1 MRQLKGWELYVTT
14 IIAVTAAIF
23 HLYTA
28 AAGVLASRYQ
38 RGFHLFFLLPLAFLL
53 FPATKRSSSDRIPL
67 QDWILAL
74 LSALPSLFVIIE
86 AQRLE
91 GRWEFVTP
99 VLDSELAVGILLVI
113 LLLEAVRRAVAP
125 AMAWLALAAVL
136 YLLFGHYLPGIL
148 YHRPY
153 SLREAIEICYLVV
166 DDGIYGSFTG
176 ISAVFVAL
184 FVIFGAF
191 IYEMG
196 LGQYFI
202 DLAVR
207 VAGKSPGGPAKIA
220 IISSACFGTLSGS
233 AAANVFATGTFTIP
247 MMKRIGYRPQFAG
260 SVEAAASTG
269 GQLMPPVMGAGA
281 FLMAEITHIPY
292 LSICIAAAL
301 PAILYFL
308 SVGMMVHL
316 EALKYRLKG
325 LGEIEAPPLSLLIKD
340 SYLLLPIVGLLVLM
354 IKGYSPFRAA
364 FVGILISVAVSFLK
378 RKTWMTPRKIICALE
393 RGAKD
398 MIMIAG
404 ACSCAGLITSV
415 LMNTG
420 LGLKF
425 SSLVISSSQGIFLIA
440 AILIMVSSLILGMG
454 LPTTAAYVLAVAA
467 GGPALI
473 KMGGELLSVHLFV
486 FYFAILAC
494 VTPPVALAAYAGAS
508 LAKTDP
514 LKTGFEASKLVLAGY
529 LIPYMMLYN
538 PGLMLRGS
546 LADIFFSFTLGLFTV
561 IFLAMAVEGYSPVGP
576 LNLIERLLSGA
587 AVLVLPFPLLFD
599 RFTSFLFAILFSRF
613 SWSNISFEKKDLSS
627 KKVLLTK
634 RLMNDF
640 CPSMN
645 TSLG

>member
-1 MRQLKGWELYVTT
+1 MRQLKGWEQYLIT
-14 IIAVTAAIF
+14 IFAVSAAIF

-28 AAGVLASRYQ
+28 ATGVLASRYQ
-38 RGFHLFFLLPLAFLL
+38 RGFHLFFLIPLAFLL
-53 FPATKRSSSDRIPL
+53 FPATKKSPQDRIPL
-67 QDWILAL
+67 QDWLLAI
-74 LSALPSLFVIIE
+74 LSAVPSLFVIIE
-86 AQRLE
+86 APRLE

-99 VLDSELAVGILLVI
+99 ILDSELAIGILLVI
-113 LLLEAVRRAVAP
+113 MLLEAVRRAVAP
-125 AMAWLALAAVL
+125 AMAGLALAAVL
-136 YLLFGHYLPGIL
+136 YLLFGHFLPGIL

-207 VAGKSPGGPAKIA
+207 VAGKSTGGPAKIA
-220 IISSACFGTLSGS
+220 VISSACFGTLSGS

-269 GQLMPPVMGAGA
+269 GQLMPPIMGAGA

-301 PAILYFL
+301 PAVLYFF

-316 EALKYRLKG
+316 EALKYKLKG
-325 LGEIEAPPLSLLIKD
+325 LGEIDAPSLSTLLKD
-340 SYLLLPIVGLLVLM
+340 SYLILPVAGLLVLM

-364 FVGILISVAVSFLK
+364 FVATLISVAISFLN
-378 RKTWMTPRKIICALE
+378 RKTWMTPRKIVSALE

-425 SSLVISSSQGIFLIA
+425 STLVISSSQGIFLIA
-440 AILIMVSSLILGMG
+440 ALLIMISSLILGMG

-494 VTPPVALAAYAGAS
+494 VTPPVALAAYAGAAI
-508 LAKTDP
+508 AKTDP

-546 LADIFFSFTLGLFTV
+546 WSEILLSFALAIFTI
-561 IFLAMAVEGYSPVGP
+561 IFLAMAVEGYSPGGP
-576 LNLIERLLSGA
+576 LNFLERFLA
-587 AVLVLPFPLLFD
+587 LVACVIFPFPLLFD
-599 RFTSFLFAILFSRF
+599 RLTSFILAIV
-613 SWSNISFEKKDLSS
+613 SFTVFIAKQ
-627 KKVLLTK
+627 
-634 RLMNDF
+634 RLR
-640 CPSMN
+640 
-645 TSLG
+645 

>member
-1 MRQLKGWELYVTT
+1 MRQLTGWEKIVITT
-14 IIAVTAAIF
+14 YATAASLF

-28 AAGVLASRYQ
+28 ATGVLASRYQ
-38 RGFHLFFLLPLAFLL
+38 RGFHLLFLLPLAFLL
-53 FPATKRSSSDRIPL
+53 FPARKRSPQDRIPL
-67 QDWILAL
+67 MDWVLAFL
-74 LSALPSLFVIIE
+74 AAMPSLFVIIE

-91 GRWEFVTP
+91 ARWEFVTP
-99 VLDSELAVGILLVI
+99 VLNSELVIGILLLI
-113 LLLEAVRRAVAP
+113 LLLEGVRRAVAP
-125 AMAWLALAAVL
+125 AMAWLALLTVL
-136 YLLFGHYLPGIL
+136 YLFFGQYLPGIL

-153 SLREAIEICYLVV
+153 SLKEAVEICYLVV

-202 DLAVR
+202 DLAIR
-207 VAGKSPGGPAKIA
+207 VAGKSTGGPAKIA
-220 IISSACFGTLSGS
+220 VFSSACFGTISGS

-247 MMKRIGYRPQFAG
+247 MMKRVGYRAQFAG

-269 GQLMPPVMGAGA
+269 GQLMPPIMGAGA

-292 LSICIAAAL
+292 LTICIAAAL
-301 PAILYFL
+301 PAVLYFL
-308 SVGMMVHL
+308 SVGTMVHL

-325 LGEIEAPPLSLLIKD
+325 LAEIDAPALSVLIKD
-340 SYLLLPIVGLLVLM
+340 AYLILPVIGLLAFMV
-354 IKGYSPFRAA
+354 KGYSPFRAA
-364 FVGILISVAVSFLK
+364 FVAILIAVAISFFK
-378 RKTWMTPRKIICALE
+378 RKTWMTPGKIVAALE
-393 RGAKD
+393 HGAKD

-404 ACSCAGLITSV
+404 ACACAGLIVSV
-415 LMNTG
+415 LVNTG
-420 LGLKF
+420 LALKF

-440 AILIMVSSLILGMG
+440 LILIMVSSLILGMG
-454 LPTTAAYVLAVAA
+454 LPTTAAYVLAVAV

-514 LKTGFEASKLVLAGY
+514 IKTGFEASKLVLAGY
-529 LIPYMMLYN
+529 LIPYIMIYN

-546 LADIFFSFTLGLFTV
+546 LTEIALSFALALFT
-561 IFLAMAVEGYSPVGP
+561 IFSLAMAVEGYSTTGP
-576 LNLIERLLSGA
+576 LNFLERSLAFVASII
-587 AVLVLPFPLLFD
+587 LPFPIIFNRTTSVFLALGFLALFMTHQRLKRKKMMATRAANPTNEGTPGEKTD
-599 RFTSFLFAILFSRF
+599 R
-613 SWSNISFEKKDLSS
+613 
-627 KKVLLTK
+627 
-634 RLMNDF
+634 
-640 CPSMN
+640 
-645 TSLG
+645 

>member
-1 MRQLKGWELYVTT
+1 LRQLKGWEQYLIT
-14 IIAVTAAIF
+14 IFAVSAAIF

-28 AAGVLASRYQ
+28 ATGVLASRYQ
-38 RGFHLFFLLPLAFLL
+38 RGFHLFFLIPLAFLL
-53 FPATKRSSSDRIPL
+53 FPATKKSPQDRIPL
-67 QDWILAL
+67 QDWLLAI
-74 LSALPSLFVIIE
+74 LSAVPSLFVIIE
-86 AQRLE
+86 APRLE

-99 VLDSELAVGILLVI
+99 VLDSELAIGILLVI
-113 LLLEAVRRAVAP
+113 VLLEAVRRAVAP
-125 AMAWLALAAVL
+125 AMAGLALAAVL
-136 YLLFGHYLPGIL
+136 YLLFGHLLPGIL

-207 VAGKSPGGPAKIA
+207 VAGKSTGGPAKIA
-220 IISSACFGTLSGS
+220 VISSACFGTLSGS

-269 GQLMPPVMGAGA
+269 GQLMPPIMGAGA

-301 PAILYFL
+301 PAVLYFF

-316 EALKYRLKG
+316 EALKHNLRGLK
-325 LGEIEAPPLSLLIKD
+325 EIDAPSLSTLLKD
-340 SYLLLPIVGLLVLM
+340 SHLVLPVAGLLVLM

-364 FVGILISVAVSFLK
+364 FVAILISVAISFLK
-378 RKTWMTPRKIICALE
+378 RKTWMTPRKIVSALE

-398 MIMIAG
+398 MVMIAG

-425 SSLVISSSQGIFLIA
+425 STLVISSSQGIFLIA
-440 AILIMVSSLILGMG
+440 ALLIMISSLILGMG

-494 VTPPVALAAYAGAS
+494 VTPPVALAAYAGAAI
-508 LAKTDP
+508 AKTDP

-546 LADIFFSFTLGLFTV
+546 WSEILLSFALSLFTI
-561 IFLAMAVEGYSPVGP
+561 IFLAMAVEGYSPGGP
-576 LNLIERLLSGA
+576 LNSLERLLALGA
-587 AVLVLPFPLLFD
+587 CVIFPFPLLFD
-599 RFTSFLFAILFSRF
+599 RLTSFILAMVSFTVFIIQQRLRQKRKSLSFS
-613 SWSNISFEKKDLSS
+613 
-627 KKVLLTK
+627 
-634 RLMNDF
+634 
-640 CPSMN
+640 
-645 TSLG
+645 

>member
-1 MRQLKGWELYVTT
+1 MRQLKGWEQYLIT
-14 IIAVTAAIF
+14 IFAVSAAIF

-28 AAGVLASRYQ
+28 ATGVLASRYQ
-38 RGFHLFFLLPLAFLL
+38 RGFHLFFLIPLAFLL
-53 FPATKRSSSDRIPL
+53 FPATKKSPQDRIPL
-67 QDWILAL
+67 QDWLLAI
-74 LSALPSLFVIIE
+74 LSAVPSLFVIIE
-86 AQRLE
+86 APRLE

-99 VLDSELAVGILLVI
+99 ILDSELAIGILLVI
-113 LLLEAVRRAVAP
+113 MLLEAVRRAVAP
-125 AMAWLALAAVL
+125 AMAGLALAAVL
-136 YLLFGHYLPGIL
+136 YLLFGHFLPGIL

-207 VAGKSPGGPAKIA
+207 VAGKSTGGPAKIA
-220 IISSACFGTLSGS
+220 VISSACFGTLSGS

-269 GQLMPPVMGAGA
+269 GQLMPPIMGAGA

-301 PAILYFL
+301 PAVLYFF

-316 EALKYRLKG
+316 EALKYKLKG
-325 LGEIEAPPLSLLIKD
+325 LGEIDAPSLSTLLKD
-340 SYLLLPIVGLLVLM
+340 SYLILPVAGLLVLM

-364 FVGILISVAVSFLK
+364 FVATLISVAISFLK
-378 RKTWMTPRKIICALE
+378 RKTWMTPRKIVSALE

-425 SSLVISSSQGIFLIA
+425 STLVISSSQGIFLIA
-440 AILIMVSSLILGMG
+440 ALLIMISSLILGMG

-494 VTPPVALAAYAGAS
+494 VTPPVALAAYAGAAI
-508 LAKTDP
+508 AKTDP

-546 LADIFFSFTLGLFTV
+546 WSEILLSFALAIFTI
-561 IFLAMAVEGYSPVGP
+561 IFLAMAVEGYSPGGP
-576 LNLIERLLSGA
+576 LNFLERFLA
-587 AVLVLPFPLLFD
+587 LVACVIFPFPLLFD
-599 RFTSFLFAILFSRF
+599 RLTSFILAIV
-613 SWSNISFEKKDLSS
+613 SFTVFIAKQ
-627 KKVLLTK
+627 
-634 RLMNDF
+634 RLR
-640 CPSMN
+640 
-645 TSLG
+645 

>member
-1 MRQLKGWELYVTT
+1 MRQLKGWEQYLIT
-14 IIAVTAAIF
+14 IFAVSAAIF

-28 AAGVLASRYQ
+28 ATGVLASRYQ
-38 RGFHLFFLLPLAFLL
+38 RGFHLFFLIPLAFLL
-53 FPATKRSSSDRIPL
+53 FPATKKSPQDRIPL
-67 QDWILAL
+67 QDWLLAI
-74 LSALPSLFVIIE
+74 LSAVPSLFVIIE
-86 AQRLE
+86 APRLE

-99 VLDSELAVGILLVI
+99 ILDSELAIGILLVI
-113 LLLEAVRRAVAP
+113 MLLEAVRRAVAP
-125 AMAWLALAAVL
+125 AMAGLALAAVL
-136 YLLFGHYLPGIL
+136 YLLFGHFLPGIL

-202 DLAVR
+202 NLAVR
-207 VAGKSPGGPAKIA
+207 VAGKSTGGPAKIA
-220 IISSACFGTLSGS
+220 VISSACFGTLSGS

-269 GQLMPPVMGAGA
+269 GQLMPPIMGAGA

-301 PAILYFL
+301 PAVLYFF

-316 EALKYRLKG
+316 EALKYKLKG
-325 LGEIEAPPLSLLIKD
+325 LGEIDAPSLSTLLKD
-340 SYLLLPIVGLLVLM
+340 SYLILPVAGLLVLM

-364 FVGILISVAVSFLK
+364 FVATLISVAISFLK
-378 RKTWMTPRKIICALE
+378 RKTWMTPRKIVSALE

-425 SSLVISSSQGIFLIA
+425 STLVISSSQGIFLIA
-440 AILIMVSSLILGMG
+440 ALLIMISSLILGMG

-494 VTPPVALAAYAGAS
+494 VTPPVALAAYAGAAI
-508 LAKTDP
+508 AKTDP

-546 LADIFFSFTLGLFTV
+546 WSEILLSFALAIFTI
-561 IFLAMAVEGYSPVGP
+561 IFLAMAVEGYSPGGP
-576 LNLIERLLSGA
+576 LNFLERFLA
-587 AVLVLPFPLLFD
+587 LVACVIFPFPLLFD
-599 RFTSFLFAILFSRF
+599 RLTSFILAIV
-613 SWSNISFEKKDLSS
+613 SFTVFIAKQ
-627 KKVLLTK
+627 
-634 RLMNDF
+634 RLR
-640 CPSMN
+640 
-645 TSLG
+645 

>member
-1 MRQLKGWELYVTT
+1 MRQLKGWEKHLIT
-14 IIAVTAAIF
+14 ILAVSAAIF

-28 AAGVLASRYQ
+28 ATGVLASRYQ

-53 FPATKRSSSDRIPL
+53 FPGSKRAPQDRIPF
-67 QDWILAL
+67 QDWILAI

-99 VLDSELAVGILLVI
+99 VLDSELIMGILIVI
-113 LLLEAVRRAVAP
+113 LLLEVVRRAVAP
-125 AMAWLALAAVL
+125 AMAWLALAAIL

-202 DLAVR
+202 ELAVR
-207 VAGKSPGGPAKIA
+207 VAGKSIGGPAKIA
-220 IISSACFGTLSGS
+220 VFSSACFGTLSGS
-233 AAANVFATGTFTIP
+233 AAANVFATGNFTIP

-269 GQLMPPVMGAGA
+269 GQLMPPIMGAGA

-292 LSICIAAAL
+292 LAICIAAAL
-301 PAILYFL
+301 PAILYFF
-308 SVGMMVHL
+308 SVGMMIHL
-316 EALKYRLKG
+316 EALKYKLKG
-325 LGEIEAPPLSLLIKD
+325 LSEIEAPPLPLLMKE
-340 SYLLLPIVGLLVLM
+340 SYLLLPVVGLLILM

-364 FVGILISVAVSFLK
+364 FVSILISVAISFFQ
-378 RKTWMTPRKIICALE
+378 RKTWMTPRKIVSALE

-425 SSLVISSSQGIFLIA
+425 SSLVISSSQGIFLVA
-440 AILIMVSSLILGMG
+440 AVLIMVSSLILGMG

-467 GGPALI
+467 GGPALV

-508 LAKTDP
+508 IAKTDP
-514 LKTGFEASKLVLAGY
+514 LKTGLEASKLVLAGY

-546 LADIFFSFTLGLFTV
+546 WIEIFLSFALAFIAI

-576 LNLIERLLSGA
+576 LTLPERLLSFA
-587 AVLVLPFPLLFD
+587 ACLIFPFPLLFD
-599 RFTSFLFAILFSRF
+599 RLTSFILVV
-613 SWSNISFEKKDLSS
+613 ISFTIFLVQQRLRQKSKDMCSY
-627 KKVLLTK
+627 
-634 RLMNDF
+634 
-640 CPSMN
+640 CH
-645 TSLG
+645 

>member
-1 MRQLKGWELYVTT
+1 LRQLKGWEQYLIT
-14 IIAVTAAIF
+14 IFAVSAAIF

-28 AAGVLASRYQ
+28 ATGVLASRYQ
-38 RGFHLFFLLPLAFLL
+38 RGFHLFFLIPLAFLL
-53 FPATKRSSSDRIPL
+53 FPATKKSPQDRIPL
-67 QDWILAL
+67 QDWLLAI
-74 LSALPSLFVIIE
+74 LSAVPSLFVIIE
-86 AQRLE
+86 APRLE

-99 VLDSELAVGILLVI
+99 ILDSELAIGILLVI
-113 LLLEAVRRAVAP
+113 MLLEAVRRAVAP
-125 AMAWLALAAVL
+125 AMAGLALAAVL
-136 YLLFGHYLPGIL
+136 YLLFGHFLPGIL

-207 VAGKSPGGPAKIA
+207 VAGKSTGGPAKIA
-220 IISSACFGTLSGS
+220 VISSACFGTLSGS

-269 GQLMPPVMGAGA
+269 GQLMPPIMGAGA

-301 PAILYFL
+301 PAVLYFF

-316 EALKYRLKG
+316 EALKYKLKG
-325 LGEIEAPPLSLLIKD
+325 LGEIDAPSLSTLLKD
-340 SYLLLPIVGLLVLM
+340 SYLIVPVAGLLVLM

-364 FVGILISVAVSFLK
+364 FVATLISVAISFLK
-378 RKTWMTPRKIICALE
+378 RKTWMTPRKIVSALE

-425 SSLVISSSQGIFLIA
+425 STLVISSSQGIFLIA
-440 AILIMVSSLILGMG
+440 ALLIMISSLILGMG

-494 VTPPVALAAYAGAS
+494 VTPPVALAAYAGAAI
-508 LAKTDP
+508 AKTDP

-546 LADIFFSFTLGLFTV
+546 WSEILLSFALAIFTI
-561 IFLAMAVEGYSPVGP
+561 IFLAMAVEGYSPGGP
-576 LNLIERLLSGA
+576 LNFLERFLA
-587 AVLVLPFPLLFD
+587 LVACVIFPFPLLFD
-599 RFTSFLFAILFSRF
+599 RLTSFILAIV
-613 SWSNISFEKKDLSS
+613 SFTVFIAKQ
-627 KKVLLTK
+627 
-634 RLMNDF
+634 RLR
-640 CPSMN
+640 
-645 TSLG
+645 